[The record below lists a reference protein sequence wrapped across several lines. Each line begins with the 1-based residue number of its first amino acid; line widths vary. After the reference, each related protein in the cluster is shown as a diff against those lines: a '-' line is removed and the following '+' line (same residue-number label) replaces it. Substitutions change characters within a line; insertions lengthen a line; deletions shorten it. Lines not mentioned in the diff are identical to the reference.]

1 MKTYSLQNR
10 RYLWNKF
17 KLLNFIEEVIKKENI
32 KFNSFTDIFA
42 WTWVVWD
49 YFNNKNIK
57 IISNDI
63 LKANYCSLKT
73 FLETKD
79 KDYKNIEKYLFY
91 LNNLEIPKENNYVS
105 INYGNKYFDNNNAL
119 LIWKIREEIK
129 NMKIKEIEKNILL
142 SSLVYSI
149 DKVAN
154 TCWHYAAF
162 RKKLDKYNRIELD
175 LPNIKLEYN
184 INNEVY
190 NKDANE
196 LIREIESDVLYI
208 DPPYN
213 SRQYFNSYHV
223 PENIIKWDNA
233 ELEWIT
239 KQRKDRKK
247 YKSKYCMVNAK
258 DIFEDLIVNAKVKY
272 IIVSYNNT
280 WEKLDARSNSKI
292 KDSEIIEILWKKWD
306 IKLYEKNYKYYTTG
320 KNNNIKNH
328 KERLYFCKVK

>member
-1 MKTYSLQNR
+1 MKKYSLQNR

-42 WTWVVWD
+42 WTGVVWD
-49 YFNNKNIK
+49 FFNEKNVK

-63 LKANYCSLKT
+63 LKANYVSLKT
-73 FLETKD
+73 FLEANESDFKD
-79 KDYKNIEKYLFY
+79 IEKILNN
-91 LNNLEIPKENNYVS
+91 LNNLEIPNEENYVS
-105 INYGNKYFDNNNAL
+105 LNYWWKYFDENNSL
-119 LIWKIREEIK
+119 LIWKIREEIE
-129 NMKIKEIEKNILL
+129 NMKITKIQKNILL
-142 SSLVYSI
+142 SSLVYAI
-149 DKVAN
+149 DKIAN

-162 RKKLDKYNRIELD
+162 RKKLDNYKKIQLSIPD
-175 LPNIKLEYN
+175 IKLE
-184 INNEVY
+184 NNSKNKVY

-223 PENIIKWDNA
+223 PENIVKWDNA

-247 YKSKYCMVNAK
+247 YKSEYCMVNAK
-258 DIFEDLIVNAKVKY
+258 DIFEDLIMNAKVKY

-292 KDSEIIEILWKKWD
+292 KDLEIREILWKKWD
-306 IKLYEKNYKYYTTG
+306 VKLYEKDYKYYTTG
-320 KNNNIKNH
+320 KNNNIKDH

>member
-1 MKTYSLQNR
+1 MYNLNNR

-17 KLLNFIEEVIKKENI
+17 KLLNFILEVIEKENI
-32 KFNSFTDIFA
+32 KFSSFTDIFA
-42 WTWVVWD
+42 WTGVVWD
-49 YFNNKNIK
+49 FFNDKNIK

-73 FLETKD
+73 FLETK
-79 KDYKNIEKYLFY
+79 KENYKNIQKHLDY
-91 LNNLEIPKENNYVS
+91 LNNLDIPKKDNYVS
-105 INYGNKYFDNNNAL
+105 INYGNKYFDNDNAL
-119 LIWKIREEIK
+119 LIWKIREEIEY
-129 NMKIKEIEKNILL
+129 MKITDIEKNILL
-142 SSLVYSI
+142 SSLVYWI

-162 RKKLDKYNRIELD
+162 RKKLDKYSK
-175 LPNIKLEYN
+175 IKLESPDIKFDNN

-196 LIREIESDVLYI
+196 LIKEIESDVLYI

-223 PENIIKWDNA
+223 PENIVKWDQA

-247 YKSKYCMVNAK
+247 YKSEYCTINAK
-258 DIFEDLIVNAKVKY
+258 DIFSDLIMNAKVKY

-292 KDSEIIEILWKKWD
+292 KDSEIREILWKKWEV
-306 IKLYEKNYKYYTTG
+306 ILHEKDYKYYTTW

-328 KERLYFCKVK
+328 KERLYVCKVK

>member
-1 MKTYSLQNR
+1 MDTYFLHNR

-17 KLLNFIEEVIKKENI
+17 KLLNFIEEIIKEENI
-32 KFNSFTDIFA
+32 EFNSFTDIFA
-42 WTWVVWD
+42 WTWVVWEF
-49 YFNNKNIK
+49 FNDKKTK

-63 LKANYCSLKT
+63 LIANYVSLET
-73 FLETKD
+73 FLKVTKEEF
-79 KDYKNIEKYLFY
+79 KNISKYIYY
-91 LNNLEIPKENNYVS
+91 LNNLKVPTENNYVS
-105 INYGNKYFDNNNAL
+105 ENYWNRYFDMKNAL
-119 LIWKIREEIK
+119 LIWRIREEIEK
-129 NMKIKEIEKNILL
+129 MKLTEKEKNILL
-142 SSLVYSI
+142 SSLVYAM
-149 DKVAN
+149 DKIAN

-162 RKKLDKYNRIELD
+162 RKKFDNYPRLKLR
-175 LPNIKLEYN
+175 LPNIKFDYN

-190 NKDANE
+190 SKDAND
-196 LIREIESDVLYI
+196 LIREIETDILYI

-223 PENIIKWDNA
+223 LENIVKWDKA

-247 YKSKYCMVNAK
+247 YKSEYCTMKAK
-258 DIFEDLIVNAKVKY
+258 DIFEDLIKNAKAKY

-292 KDSEIIEILWKKWD
+292 KDFELKEILWKKWD
-306 IKLYEKNYKYYTTG
+306 VKIYEKDYKYYTTW

-328 KERLYFCKVK
+328 KEILYFCKVN

>member
-1 MKTYSLQNR
+1 MYNLQNR

-17 KLLNFIEEVIKKENI
+17 KLLNFILEVIKKENI
-32 KFNSFTDIFA
+32 KFNSFTDLFA

-49 YFNNKNIK
+49 FFNDKNTQ

-63 LKANYCSLKT
+63 LKSNYCSLHT
-73 FLETKD
+73 FLDTKKD
-79 KDYKNIEKYLFY
+79 DYKEISNYLDI
-91 LNNLEIPKENNYVS
+91 LNNLEIPEKENYVS
-105 INYGNKYFDNNNAL
+105 INYGDKYFDKKNSL
-119 LIWKIREEIK
+119 LIWKIREEIN
-129 NMKIKEIEKNILL
+129 NMKISDSERNILL

-162 RKKLDKYNRIELD
+162 RKRLDNYPR
-175 LPNIKLEYN
+175 IKLELPN
-184 INNEVY
+184 VKVESNVNNKVF
-190 NKDANE
+190 NKDAND
-196 LIREIESDVLYI
+196 LVKEIETDILYI

-233 ELEWIT
+233 ELEWVT
-239 KQRKDRKK
+239 KQRKDRKN
-247 YKSKYCMVNAK
+247 YKSEYCTVKAK
-258 DIFEDLIVNAKVKY
+258 DIFSDLVSNAKAKY

-292 KDSEIIEILWKKWD
+292 TDSEIREILWEKWEV
-306 IKLYEKNYKYYTTG
+306 ILHEKDYKYYTTW

-328 KERLYFCKVK
+328 KERLYVCKVFKD